1 MIEFRNVTKSYGD
14 FTAVED
20 ISFSACDSSVC
31 GLIGYNGAGK
41 TTLIKC
47 AAGLYKPDSGKVL
60 IDGESTY
67 NSDEVR
73 SRLFFVP
80 DDLFFPVGSTPN
92 SAARFYKD
100 YYPEFSFG
108 NFERMLKL
116 FELDGDAKIRG
127 FSKGMQRQT
136 EIALALASSPK
147 VLLLDEC
154 LDGLDIAKKD
164 ICKQLFMDYM
174 AQSGCT
180 MLISSHAIADLQN
193 LCDRI
198 VLISGKRMQMN
209 CCTDDIPSTWRKFRL
224 QFDFEPTRSI
234 FGNID
239 IKKLDIDGRSAVVTV
254 CGHIDD
260 ARAKLDALEPLFI
273 DEFPMELEEIFLQE
287 TEDKSDEISKVF
299 DLSRIHCAGGSMRI
313 FSVQTERKGLF
324 HMVQGLARCACFY
337 LILHCARRRD
347 TGGIYPA
354 VHQHKESV
362 KCVVQLQSQPLDAL

>member
-116 FELDGDAKIRG
+116 FELDGR
-127 FSKGMQRQT
+127 RENT
-136 EIALALASSPK
+136 
-147 VLLLDEC
+147 
-154 LDGLDIAKKD
+154 
-164 ICKQLFMDYM
+164 
-174 AQSGCT
+174 
-180 MLISSHAIADLQN
+180 
-193 LCDRI
+193 
-198 VLISGKRMQMN
+198 
-209 CCTDDIPSTWRKFRL
+209 
-224 QFDFEPTRSI
+224 
-234 FGNID
+234 
-239 IKKLDIDGRSAVVTV
+239 
-254 CGHIDD
+254 
-260 ARAKLDALEPLFI
+260 
-273 DEFPMELEEIFLQE
+273 
-287 TEDKSDEISKVF
+287 
-299 DLSRIHCAGGSMRI
+299 RI
-313 FSVQTERKGLF
+313 FKRNAAPDGDSVS
-324 HMVQGLARCACFY
+324 ARLVAEGPT
-337 LILHCARRRD
+337 ARRMPRR
-347 TGGIYPA
+347 A
-354 VHQHKESV
+354 
-362 KCVVQLQSQPLDAL
+362 

>member
-116 FELDGDAKIRG
+116 FELDGDA
-127 FSKGMQRQT
+127 
-136 EIALALASSPK
+136 
-147 VLLLDEC
+147 
-154 LDGLDIAKKD
+154 
-164 ICKQLFMDYM
+164 
-174 AQSGCT
+174 
-180 MLISSHAIADLQN
+180 
-193 LCDRI
+193 
-198 VLISGKRMQMN
+198 
-209 CCTDDIPSTWRKFRL
+209 
-224 QFDFEPTRSI
+224 
-234 FGNID
+234 
-239 IKKLDIDGRSAVVTV
+239 
-254 CGHIDD
+254 
-260 ARAKLDALEPLFI
+260 RAKLDALEPLFI

-299 DLSRIHCAGGSMRI
+299 
-313 FSVQTERKGLF
+313 E
-324 HMVQGLARCACFY
+324 
-337 LILHCARRRD
+337 
-347 TGGIYPA
+347 
-354 VHQHKESV
+354 
-362 KCVVQLQSQPLDAL
+362 

>member
-154 LDGLDIAKKD
+154 LDGLDIAKKGHLQAAFHGLHGSERLHHAHLVPRDSRSSKPLRQDSAD
-164 ICKQLFMDYM
+164 IRQAYADEMLHGRYPLYL
-174 AQSGCT
+174 AQ
-180 MLISSHAIADLQN
+180 IQA
-193 LCDRI
+193 
-198 VLISGKRMQMN
+198 
-209 CCTDDIPSTWRKFRL
+209 
-224 QFDFEPTRSI
+224 
-234 FGNID
+234 
-239 IKKLDIDGRSAVVTV
+239 
-254 CGHIDD
+254 
-260 ARAKLDALEPLFI
+260 
-273 DEFPMELEEIFLQE
+273 
-287 TEDKSDEISKVF
+287 
-299 DLSRIHCAGGSMRI
+299 
-313 FSVQTERKGLF
+313 SV
-324 HMVQGLARCACFY
+324 
-337 LILHCARRRD
+337 
-347 TGGIYPA
+347 
-354 VHQHKESV
+354 
-362 KCVVQLQSQPLDAL
+362 

>member
-1 MIEFRNVTKSYGD
+1 
-14 FTAVED
+14 
-20 ISFSACDSSVC
+20 
-31 GLIGYNGAGK
+31 
-41 TTLIKC
+41 
-47 AAGLYKPDSGKVL
+47 
-60 IDGESTY
+60 
-67 NSDEVR
+67 
-73 SRLFFVP
+73 
-80 DDLFFPVGSTPN
+80 
-92 SAARFYKD
+92 
-100 YYPEFSFG
+100 
-108 NFERMLKL
+108 
-116 FELDGDAKIRG
+116 
-127 FSKGMQRQT
+127 
-136 EIALALASSPK
+136 
-147 VLLLDEC
+147 
-154 LDGLDIAKKD
+154 
-164 ICKQLFMDYM
+164 MDYM

-299 DLSRIHCAGGSMRI
+299 
-313 FSVQTERKGLF
+313 E
-324 HMVQGLARCACFY
+324 
-337 LILHCARRRD
+337 
-347 TGGIYPA
+347 
-354 VHQHKESV
+354 
-362 KCVVQLQSQPLDAL
+362 

>member
-193 LCDRI
+193 ICDRI

-239 IKKLDIDGRSAVVTV
+239 IKKLDIDGRSADVTV

-299 DLSRIHCAGGSMRI
+299 
-313 FSVQTERKGLF
+313 E
-324 HMVQGLARCACFY
+324 
-337 LILHCARRRD
+337 
-347 TGGIYPA
+347 
-354 VHQHKESV
+354 
-362 KCVVQLQSQPLDAL
+362 

>member
-80 DDLFFPVGSTPN
+80 DDLFFSVGSTPN

-154 LDGLDIAKKD
+154 LDGLDIAKRTS
-164 ICKQLFMDYM
+164 
-174 AQSGCT
+174 A
-180 MLISSHAIADLQN
+180 SSF
-193 LCDRI
+193 
-198 VLISGKRMQMN
+198 SW
-209 CCTDDIPSTWRKFRL
+209 TTWLRAAAPCSSR
-224 QFDFEPTRSI
+224 PTR
-234 FGNID
+234 
-239 IKKLDIDGRSAVVTV
+239 
-254 CGHIDD
+254 
-260 ARAKLDALEPLFI
+260 
-273 DEFPMELEEIFLQE
+273 
-287 TEDKSDEISKVF
+287 
-299 DLSRIHCAGGSMRI
+299 
-313 FSVQTERKGLF
+313 
-324 HMVQGLARCACFY
+324 
-337 LILHCARRRD
+337 
-347 TGGIYPA
+347 
-354 VHQHKESV
+354 
-362 KCVVQLQSQPLDAL
+362 

>member
-73 SRLFFVP
+73 SRLLYVP
-80 DDLFFPVGSTPN
+80 DERCFPVGSTPN

-299 DLSRIHCAGGSMRI
+299 
-313 FSVQTERKGLF
+313 E
-324 HMVQGLARCACFY
+324 
-337 LILHCARRRD
+337 
-347 TGGIYPA
+347 
-354 VHQHKESV
+354 
-362 KCVVQLQSQPLDAL
+362 